1 MSTEIQSKRKI
12 GIYTAT
18 AIVAANMIG
27 TGVFTSLGFQVFDI
41 QTGFSIVALWLIGGL
56 AALSGALS
64 YGELSAA
71 MPRSGGEYHLL
82 SKIYHPSVGFLS
94 GWISVAVGFSAPIA
108 AASMA
113 MGKYLSQVLTDT
125 MVISV
130 DHLFFTKI
138 LTAIIGVTFVSIVHF
153 FNVKFVSKFQLFFTA
168 LKITLIV
175 LLILFGYLY

>member
-94 GWISVAVGFSAPIA
+94 GWISVAVGFSCEIILCEISCSRRPSPRRRRLPQPWEPFANVA
-108 AASMA
+108 AAATRGRRPRCS
-113 MGKYLSQVLTDT
+113 
-125 MVISV
+125 
-130 DHLFFTKI
+130 
-138 LTAIIGVTFVSIVHF
+138 
-153 FNVKFVSKFQLFFTA
+153 
-168 LKITLIV
+168 
-175 LLILFGYLY
+175 